1 MIGGIALDLPL
12 IWAGLVSF
20 AVLAY
25 VLLDG
30 FDLGVGILFP
40 LLQDKSQRDRA
51 MNSVAPVW
59 DGNETWLILGGG
71 GLYAAFP
78 LAYAIL
84 LTALYAPIIA
94 MLLGLV
100 LRGVAFEYRWRT
112 ERGRWIWDAA
122 FAGGSLTAALA
133 QGITLGALV
142 DGIAIEGRH
151 YAGGWWDWVSPF
163 SLTTGVALSIG
174 YGLLGST
181 WLIMKSDGPLQAR
194 ARRLAGISAP
204 ALLAFIG
211 VVSAWMLFERP
222 EFIDRWF
229 SFPAVLFVAPV
240 PLLTLAAGVLLINA
254 IRRGAD
260 HTAFLVTLGLFV
272 LSFIGLAISFY
283 PALIPPDLT
292 FRSAAAPDASLGFL
306 LVGASLLIPLILV
319 YTSYSYWVFRGKVTE
334 DAGYH

>member
-1 MIGGIALDLPL
+1 MDLPL
-12 IWAGLVSF
+12 IWAGLIAF

-40 LLQDKSQRDRA
+40 WLSDHRQRDTA

-78 LAYAIL
+78 LAYAVL

-112 ERGRWIWDAA
+112 TRGRWMWDWA
-122 FAGGSLTAALA
+122 FTLGSIIATLG
-133 QGITLGALV
+133 QGLTLGALV
-142 DGIAIEGRH
+142 DGIAIEGRQ
-151 YAGGWWDWVSPF
+151 YSGGWWDWLSPF
-163 SLTTGVALSIG
+163 SVTTSVALLVG
-174 YGLLGST
+174 YALLGAT
-181 WLIMKSDGPLQAR
+181 WLIMKTDEDLQAR
-194 ARRLAGISAP
+194 ARRLAGVLGP
-204 ALLAFIG
+204 ALLAFIALI
-211 VVSAWMLFERP
+211 SAWMLIERP

-229 SFPAVLFVAPV
+229 GMPAVLFVAPV
-240 PLLTLAAGVLLINA
+240 PLLTVAIGLALVRAVPEGRESTPFLAAL
-254 IRRGAD
+254 
-260 HTAFLVTLGLFV
+260 TLFV

-283 PALIPPDLT
+283 PYLIPPDLS
-292 FRSAAAPDASLGFL
+292 FRDAAAPDVSLQFL
-306 LVGASLLIPLILV
+306 LVGAAVLIPLILI
-319 YTSYSYWVFRGKVTE
+319 YTAYAYWVFRGKVE
-334 DAGYH
+334 PDAGYH